1 MRRPI
6 STPPNN
12 SFDRSAVS
20 WISIRGAWMLGS
32 ILPRSGQFGRYV
44 AISGVH
50 GYSYERKWIDLYRKD
65 IAMSSLPSYYLS
77 PEEYLVIE
85 RQAEYKSE
93 YVDGVLYAMAGG
105 SERHNLIAA
114 NTIISIGV
122 QLRNRP
128 CRVYPS
134 DLKVRVP
141 NSKRF
146 FYPDVS
152 VVCGEISFADD
163 EKDVILNPILI
174 VEVLSE
180 STAAYD
186 RGKKFLSYQQIDA
199 LQEYLLISQDEV
211 IVEHYVRQNNDTWL
225 YRKAVGLEETIL
237 LPSIECEVTL
247 KDIYDKAT

>member
-1 MRRPI
+1 M
-6 STPPNN
+6 
-12 SFDRSAVS
+12 
-20 WISIRGAWMLGS
+20 
-32 ILPRSGQFGRYV
+32 
-44 AISGVH
+44 
-50 GYSYERKWIDLYRKD
+50 
-65 IAMSSLPSYYLS
+65 MSSLPTYYLS
-77 PEEYLVIE
+77 PEEYLAIE
-85 RQAEYKSE
+85 RSAEYKSE
-93 YVDGVLYAMAGG
+93 YVDGVMYTMAGG

-114 NTIISIGV
+114 NIIISIGV

-152 VVCGEISFADD
+152 VVCGETKFADD
-163 EKDVILNPILI
+163 EQDVILNPILI

-186 RGKKFLSYQQIDA
+186 RGKKFLSYQQIDS
-199 LQEYLLISQDEV
+199 LQEYLLISQDEA

-225 YRKAVGLEETIL
+225 YTKAISLEETII
-237 LPSIECEVTL
+237 LPSIECEVAL

>member
-1 MRRPI
+1 
-6 STPPNN
+6 
-12 SFDRSAVS
+12 
-20 WISIRGAWMLGS
+20 
-32 ILPRSGQFGRYV
+32 
-44 AISGVH
+44 
-50 GYSYERKWIDLYRKD
+50 
-65 IAMSSLPSYYLS
+65 MSSLPSYYLT
-77 PEEYLVIE
+77 PEEYLALE
-85 RQAEYKSE
+85 RKAEYKSE
-93 YVDGVLYAMAGG
+93 YVDGVMFAMAGS

-114 NTIISIGV
+114 NIIISIGV
-122 QLRNRP
+122 QLRHRP

-152 VVCGEISFADD
+152 VVCEEIRFADD

-186 RGKKFLSYQQIDA
+186 RGKKFLSYQQIDS
-199 LQEYLLISQDEV
+199 LHEYLLVSQDEV

-225 YRKAVGLEETIL
+225 YTKAIGLEETII
-237 LPSIECEVTL
+237 LPSIECEVAL
-247 KDIYDKAT
+247 RDIYDKAT

>member
-1 MRRPI
+1 
-6 STPPNN
+6 
-12 SFDRSAVS
+12 
-20 WISIRGAWMLGS
+20 
-32 ILPRSGQFGRYV
+32 
-44 AISGVH
+44 
-50 GYSYERKWIDLYRKD
+50 
-65 IAMSSLPSYYLS
+65 MSSLPSYYLT
-77 PEEYLVIE
+77 PEEYLTLE
-85 RQAEYKSE
+85 RKAEYKSE
-93 YVDGVLYAMAGG
+93 YVDGVMYAMAGG

-114 NTIISIGV
+114 NIIISIGV

-152 VVCGEISFADD
+152 VVCDETRFADD

-186 RGKKFLSYQQIDA
+186 RGKKFLSYQQIDS
-199 LQEYLLISQDEV
+199 LQEYLLVSQDEV
-211 IVEHYVRQNNDTWL
+211 IVEHYVRQSNDTWI
-225 YRKAVGLEETIL
+225 YTKAIGLEETIV
-237 LPSIECEVTL
+237 LPSIECEAAL
-247 KDIYDKAT
+247 RDIYDKAT